1 MADKIKIKEPFVK
14 LTVSG
19 SCCDKIL
26 HNGQVFYWREGNPIP
41 PVCVELAPQLSMY
54 LYHFAQGGREIDG
67 DNKFR
72 IECPDRRNNG
82 KPCVVIDCEIIQL

>member
-1 MADKIKIKEPFVK
+1 MADKIRIKEPFVK
-14 LTVSG
+14 LTISG

-26 HNGQVFYWREGNPIP
+26 HNGQVFYWREGNPVP

-67 DNKFR
+67 GNKFR